1 MTMKLKQLQTNL
13 IKYMRGEEFEKI
25 QSGFITWLTHGFH
38 IIILIAGMTIAFVA
52 GKYYDDVSKIINNT
66 NENFTQIH
74 HMDQVSIS
82 INDRNELIIL
92 DRYTSKVQLYTD
104 TIGLLIQ
111 KMYLE
116 KHENAIK
123 SVK

>member
-1 MTMKLKQLQTNL
+1 MKIKQLQANL

-25 QSGFITWLTHGFH
+25 QSGIITWLTHGFH
-38 IIILIAGMTIAFVA
+38 IIILISGMTIAFIA
-52 GKYYDDVSKIINNT
+52 GKYYNDINKIINNT

-74 HMDQVSIS
+74 HMDQISIS

-104 TIGLLIQ
+104 TVGLLIQ

-116 KHENAIK
+116 KHENSIK
-123 SVK
+123 FIK